1 MTVNKEPS
9 ISLEALNGV
18 SPLVHTY
25 LEASTQDAMK
35 TYETLSPS
43 AQSRALLLASHIDIS
58 NFESVLSLGQG
69 SQRAISQFADQMLQ
83 QIQRKDVTKIGQM
96 LDTLMQ
102 TLDRVDPSELEP
114 KKPSFFN
121 KLFGKSGPTLK
132 QKLTDFERISIQ
144 VERIGIQ
151 LERAQLQLLNDVD
164 MLEQLYT
171 HNKNFF
177 EELATSIAAGQM
189 KKHHSIETE
198 LPAKVNYVQMN
209 NQPLAIQQLNDFV
222 AQIERLDQRIYDLEV
237 SQQVVLQ
244 TAPQIRMIQKANQ
257 TLAEKIEFSI
267 VTLIPLW
274 KNQLA
279 MMLSMNMDQQ
289 YSQLEER
296 LARTNDRFMQ
306 NQSFEAQLSQFKETQ
321 QELKS
326 TLQDLFLLHTNTEKE
341 KEQLQVVAE
350 MKHTNMIYKT

>member
-1 MTVNKEPS
+1 MTINREPT
-9 ISLEALNGV
+9 INLAAIHGV
-18 SPLVHTY
+18 SPQVQTY
-25 LEASTQDAMK
+25 LEASSTQDAMK
-35 TYETLSPS
+35 TYETLSPT
-43 AQSRALLLASHIDIS
+43 AQSRALFLASQLDLS

-69 SQRAISQFADQMLQ
+69 SQRAISQFADQMMK

-121 KLFGKSGPTLK
+121 KIFKKNSPTLK
-132 QKLTDFERISIQ
+132 QTLTDFERISIQ

-151 LERAQLQLLNDVD
+151 LERAQLQLLNDVE
-164 MLEQLYT
+164 MLEQLYA
-171 HNKNFF
+171 HNKRFF

-189 KKHHSIETE
+189 KKHQAVETE
-198 LPAKVNYVQMN
+198 LRAKVENIQMN
-209 NQPLAIQQLNDFV
+209 HPPLVIEQLNDFV
-222 AQIERLDQRIYDLEV
+222 AQIERLDQRIYDLEI

-289 YSQLEER
+289 YTQLEEK
-296 LARTNDRFMQ
+296 LARANDRFGQ
-306 NQSFEAQLSQFKETQ
+306 NQTFEAQLSTFKETQ
-321 QELKS
+321 QQLKS
-326 TLQDLFLLHTNTEKE
+326 TIQDLFTLHTNTEKE
-341 KEQLQVVAE
+341 KEQLQAVAE
-350 MKHTNMIYKT
+350 MKHTKPD

>member
-1 MTVNKEPS
+1 MTVNREPS
-9 ISLEALNGV
+9 INLAAIHGV
-18 SPLVHTY
+18 SPIVQTY
-25 LEASTQDAMK
+25 LEASSTQDAVK
-35 TYETLSPS
+35 TYKTLSPS
-43 AQSRALLLASHIDIS
+43 AQSRALFLASQLDLS

-69 SQRAISQFADQMLQ
+69 SQRAISQFADQMMK

-96 LDTLMQ
+96 LDTLMK

-121 KLFGKSGPTLK
+121 KIFKKNGPTLK
-132 QKLTDFERISIQ
+132 QTLTDFERISIQ

-151 LERAQLQLLNDVD
+151 LERAQLQLLNDVE
-164 MLEQLYT
+164 MLEQLYS
-171 HNKNFF
+171 HNKRFF

-189 KKHHSIETE
+189 KKHQAVETE
-198 LPAKVNYVQMN
+198 LRAKVECIQMN
-209 NQPLAIQQLNDFV
+209 HSPLVIQQLNDFV

-279 MMLSMNMDQQ
+279 MMLSMNIDQQ

-296 LARTNDRFMQ
+296 LARTNDRFVQ
-306 NQSFEAQLSQFKETQ
+306 NQTFETQLSTFKETQ
-321 QELKS
+321 QQLKS
-326 TLQDLFLLHTNTEKE
+326 TIQDLFTLHTNTEKE
-341 KEQLQVVAE
+341 KEQLQIVTE
-350 MKHTNMIYKT
+350 MKHTKTD

>member
-1 MTVNKEPS
+1 MTVNREPS
-9 ISLEALNGV
+9 VNLAAIHGI
-18 SPLVHTY
+18 SPLAQTY
-25 LEASTQDAMK
+25 LEASSTQDAMK

-43 AQSRALLLASHIDIS
+43 AQSRALLLASQLDLS

-69 SQRAISQFADQMLQ
+69 SQRAVSQFADQMMKH
-83 QIQRKDVTKIGQM
+83 IQRKDVTKIGQM
-96 LDTLMQ
+96 LDTLMK

-121 KLFGKSGPTLK
+121 KIFKKAGPTLK
-132 QKLTDFERISIQ
+132 QTLTDFERISIQ

-151 LERAQLQLLNDVD
+151 LERAQLQLLNDVE
-164 MLEQLYT
+164 MLEQLYA
-171 HNKNFF
+171 HNKQFF

-189 KKHHSIETE
+189 KKHQAVETE
-198 LPAKVNYVQMN
+198 LRTKAENIQN
-209 NQPLAIQQLNDFV
+209 NQSPLVIQQLNDFV

-274 KNQLA
+274 KNQLS
-279 MMLSMNMDQQ
+279 MMLAMNMDQQ
-289 YSQLEER
+289 YMQLEEK
-296 LARTNDRFMQ
+296 LARTNDRFGQ
-306 NQSFEAQLSQFKETQ
+306 NQTFETQLSTFKETQ
-321 QELKS
+321 QQLKS
-326 TLQDLFLLHTNTEKE
+326 TIQDLFTLHTNTEKE

-350 MKHTNMIYKT
+350 MNQKKEHV

>member
-1 MTVNKEPS
+1 MTVNREPS
-9 ISLEALNGV
+9 INLNALNGV

-25 LEASTQDAMK
+25 LEAPSTQEAMK
-35 TYETLSPS
+35 TYETLSPP
-43 AQSRALLLASHIDIS
+43 AQSRALLLASKLDMS

-96 LDTLMQ
+96 LDSLMQ

-114 KKPSFFN
+114 KKTSFFN
-121 KLFGKSGPTLK
+121 KLLGKSGPTIK

-151 LERAQLQLLNDVD
+151 LERAQLQLLKDVE

-171 HNKNFF
+171 HNKRFF

-189 KKHHSIETE
+189 KKQHSIETE
-198 LPAKVNYVQMN
+198 LLEKVNYVQIN
-209 NQPLAIQQLNDFV
+209 NHPLAIQQLNDF
-222 AQIERLDQRIYDLEV
+222 AEQIERLDQRIYDLQV

-279 MMLSMNMDQQ
+279 MMLSMNIDQQ
-289 YSQLEER
+289 YSKLEER
-296 LARTNDRFMQ
+296 LARANERFTE
-306 NQSFEAQLSQFKETQ
+306 NPSFEVQLSKFKETQ
-321 QELKS
+321 YELKT
-326 TLQDLFLLHTNTEKE
+326 TLQDLFTLHTKTEKE
-341 KEQLQVVAE
+341 KEQLQEVAE
-350 MKHTNMIYKT
+350 MKSPYLK